1 MVQNPNRLTTHRIH
15 IQGVVRDL
23 PLFPVAPELAIA
35 VLNILGDVELCEA
48 AAAGL
53 TQALQGI
60 DYHCLI
66 TAEAKSIPLAYAMAR
81 QSGKPYVVLRKRYKT
96 YMGAALESSSHS
108 ITTGHA
114 QKLYLDAKD
123 RPTVAGRRVVLVD
136 DVIST
141 GSTLTAMENLMHEAG
156 AVVAA
161 RAAICTEGDP
171 ERWRDIVAL
180 AHLPLFPWPA
190 AEEHPEGDHGRS

>member
-1 MVQNPNRLTTHRIH
+1 MVQTQHRGATHRLN

-23 PLFPVAPELAIA
+23 PLFPVAPDLAIA

-48 AAAGL
+48 AARGL
-53 TQALQGI
+53 TEALQGL
-60 DYHCLI
+60 DYDCLV

-81 QSGKPYVVLRKRYKT
+81 QTGKTHAVLRKQYKS
-96 YMGAALESSSHS
+96 YMGEALQSTSHS
-108 ITTGHA
+108 ITTGHP

-123 RPTVAGRRVVLVD
+123 RPRIAGRRVVLVD

-141 GSTLTAMENLMHEAG
+141 GSTLSAMETLMTEAG
-156 AVVAA
+156 AVVVA
-161 RAAICTEGDP
+161 RAAICTEGDAD
-171 ERWRDIVAL
+171 RWRDVVAL

-190 AEEHPEGDHGRS
+190 AASTGDDHDAP